1 MLRVS
6 AAGRT
11 LLLAGDIETR
21 AEQWLLRRRR
31 DLEADLISAPH
42 HGSRTS
48 SGPAFLDA
56 VAASHAVFSVRHGNA
71 WNLPHPVV
79 LDRYRTRGAAIHR
92 TDLHGAVIA
101 SIRST
106 GDIEIRRWRPGRF
119 WHAR

>member
-1 MLRVS
+1 M
-6 AAGRT
+6 RT
-11 LLLAGDIETR
+11 C
-21 AEQWLLRRRR
+21 
-31 DLEADLISAPH
+31 ISAPH

-56 VAASHAVFSVRHGNA
+56 AAVRHVVFSVRHENA
-71 WNLPHPVV
+71 WNLPHPTVIE
-79 LDRYRTRGAAIHR
+79 RYRTRGAVIHR

-106 GDIEIRRWRPGRF
+106 GAIEVRHWRSGRF